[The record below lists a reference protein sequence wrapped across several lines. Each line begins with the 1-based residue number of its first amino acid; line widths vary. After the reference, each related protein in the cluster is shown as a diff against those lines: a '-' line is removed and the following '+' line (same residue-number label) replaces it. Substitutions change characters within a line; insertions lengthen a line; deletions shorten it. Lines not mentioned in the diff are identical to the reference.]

1 MSINAMYNFKN
12 INEFIKFSNVISQ
25 MSWNIEKQLLKNR
38 VDFYASMDIISSLRN
53 QFKAREI
60 SIWPLKEE
68 EIITWLDTLSIMRR
82 LMLIVF
88 EKGIEIDKLQIF
100 MEYPLLYGNHMR
112 ADYLMIYDRLI
123 IVLEFGMFNQD
134 EKRSEERYTKK
145 LQDSINYRQILSNL
159 ISREVKIVNYSMIYR
174 PEFDRSSKTQIDEN
188 IVYNNKEILM
198 LSVFINKLMKEQD
211 SLSAIAQLSHIE

>member
-1 MSINAMYNFKN
+1 MTIKTMYHFKN
-12 INEFIKFSNVISQ
+12 INEFIKFSNVINQ
-25 MSWNIEKQLLKNR
+25 ITWNIEKQLLKNR
-38 VDFYASMDIISSLRN
+38 VDHYSNLGIISDMRS
-53 QFKAREI
+53 QFNLNKI

-82 LMLIVF
+82 LFMIAF
-88 EKGIEIDKLQIF
+88 ETGLDIDKLQVL

-112 ADYLMIYDRLI
+112 ADYLIVYDRLI

-159 ISREVKIVNYSMIYR
+159 VNSQIKIVNYSMIYR
-174 PEFDRSSKTQIDEN
+174 PEYDRASKTQIDDN
-188 IVYNNKEILM
+188 IQYNNQEIFT
-198 LSVFINKLMKEQD
+198 LSIFVNKLIKEQD
-211 SLSAIAQLSHIE
+211 LLSAINQLIQIK

>member
-134 EKRSEERYTKK
+134 EKRTEERYTKK